1 MKDQILQTLHDLR
14 AYALLKGVEAMFF
27 YHEED
32 SYLMR
37 FANSAIS
44 LNTNEHLIRLEI
56 TAYEGRKRASYELIT
71 DLNKLGEMKQGLDI
85 AAEMVKHAQPLS
97 YQPTLPLYPASFAD
111 ESGFDSTLAALSNE
125 ERLAFFNEAVA
136 GLETDEI
143 KLSGIFSNGSNI
155 TAQIDTRS
163 EHTQYFRTSD
173 AQVNIVLAHSLLKWE
188 ITAEQSAYR
197 KADLNPQSLRRDLAF
212 LRERYQNDS
221 PEQIPLGKYDIVF
234 GATAI
239 GDLLSIM
246 NWVGFSGGAL
256 KRGYSFLTED
266 QLGKKIFSD
275 QFNLTDDPTRLETF
289 PYQRDIMGLDRG
301 PFPVFEQGVFKSFTW
316 FQDDADEFGVAP
328 TGHTVMHKSL
338 VISGGEMEVSTLEE
352 LVNLPRENDLL
363 YIPFLH
369 YMNLVNPSKGLV
381 TASSRFGA
389 LLLKKDGSV
398 VVPYNVRVTQS
409 LLDIFGEKV
418 AWLAKNQVVN
428 NTSSSY
434 GARNPTAVIVPAF
447 MRVNDLEISHSNTSY

>member
-1 MKDQILQTLHDLR
+1 MKERILQTLRDLR
-14 AYALLKGVEAMFF
+14 AYALSKGVEAMFF

-71 DLNKLGEMKQGLDI
+71 DLEKLDEMKQGVDI

-97 YQPTLPLYPASFAD
+97 YQPTLPLYTDSFAD
-111 ESGFDSTLAALSNE
+111 ESGYDHDLALLPNE
-125 ERLAFFNEAVA
+125 ERLAFFNEAVS

-143 KLSGIFSNGSNI
+143 KLSGIFSNGTNI

-163 EHTQYFRTSD
+163 EHTQYFKTSD
-173 AQVNIVLAHSLLKWE
+173 AQVNIVLAHSILKWE
-188 ITAEQSAYR
+188 VTAEQSAYR
-197 KADLNPQSLRRDLAF
+197 KADLDPKSLHRDLAF
-212 LRERYQNDS
+212 LLERYQNDT
-221 PEQIPLGKYDIVF
+221 PEQVPLGKYDIVF
-234 GATAI
+234 GSSAL

-246 NWVGFSGGAL
+246 NWIGFSGGSM
-256 KRGYSFLTED
+256 KRGFSFIAEN
-266 QLGKKIFSD
+266 QVGEKVFSD
-275 QFNLTDDPTRLETF
+275 KFNLTDDPTRFETF
-289 PYQRDIMGLDRG
+289 PYQRDIMGMDRK
-301 PFPVFEQGVFKSFTW
+301 PFPIFERGVFKSFTW
-316 FQDDADEFGVAP
+316 FQDDADEFGVQP

-338 VISGGEMEVSTLEE
+338 VLSGGDKDVSTLEE
-352 LVNLPRENDLL
+352 LVKLPRENDIL

-369 YMNLVNPSKGLV
+369 YMNIVNPSKGLI

-409 LLDIFGEKV
+409 LLDIFGDKV
-418 AWLAKNQVVN
+418 AWLSKTEAVN

-434 GARNPTAVIVPAF
+434 GARNPTAVVIPAF
-447 MRVNDLEISHSNTSY
+447 MRVNGLEISHSNTSY